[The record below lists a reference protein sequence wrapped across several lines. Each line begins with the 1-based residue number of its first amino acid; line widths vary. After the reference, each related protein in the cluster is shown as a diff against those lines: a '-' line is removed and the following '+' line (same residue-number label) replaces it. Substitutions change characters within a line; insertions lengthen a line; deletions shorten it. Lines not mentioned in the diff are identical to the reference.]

1 MINKFNVGLP
11 IDPKS
16 GFIEKIVEY
25 KDCISEVYFSWGS
38 FPGGRHAQTLAENSY
53 PWEAEAKLIET
64 LRYLSGEGLRFNLLF
79 NANCYGA
86 ESLSRALFM
95 KIGDTVDYVASEFGL
110 ASVTTTSPLI
120 AGFIKD
126 NFDGITTRA
135 SVNMEIGSVEGM
147 DYLSDKF
154 DGYYMKREHN
164 RDLAV
169 IKELRAWCDKNGKGL
184 YMLANSGCLN
194 NCSAHVFH
202 DNLVAH
208 EAESSKYD
216 NAYKFNGVC
225 HGYLRGEGKIDE
237 YLRITNFIRPE
248 DLHLVESYFDG
259 IKLATRVNPNP
270 TRLLEAY
277 MKGSYRG
284 QVTSLLEPDHSGV
297 FYPRLIENQLID
309 GHYTETVLSCS
320 KRCAE
325 CGYCI
330 ETCKKAIIKLEEL

>member
-1 MINKFNVGLP
+1 MKFNVGLP
-11 IDPKS
+11 IDPKL
-16 GFIEKIVEY
+16 GFIEKIVEH
-25 KDCISEVYFSWGS
+25 KDKISEVYFSWGS
-38 FPGGRHAQTLAENSY
+38 FPGGRHAQTFSENAY

-64 LRYLSGEGLRFNLLF
+64 LRYLSGEGLHFNLLF

-86 ESLSRALFM
+86 ESLSRSLFM
-95 KIGDTVDYVASEFGL
+95 KIGDTVDYISSEFGL
-110 ASVTTTSPLI
+110 SSVTTTSPLI

-126 NFDGITTRA
+126 NFEGIKTRA

-147 DYLSDKF
+147 NYLADKF

-164 RDLAV
+164 RNLEK
-169 IKELRAWCDKNGKGL
+169 IKELRSWCDKNGKGL
-184 YMLANSGCLN
+184 FLLANSGCLN
-194 NCSAHVFH
+194 NCSAHIFH

-216 NAYKFNGVC
+216 NAYKFRGVC
-225 HGYLRGEGKIDE
+225 HGYLEGKIAE

-248 DLHLVESYFDG
+248 DLHLVEDYFDG

-270 TRLLEAY
+270 TSLLEAY
-277 MKGSYRG
+277 VKRSHRG
-284 QVTSLLEPDHSGV
+284 PVTSLLEPDHSGV
-297 FYPRLIENQLID
+297 FYPSIIENKKID
-309 GHYTETVLSCS
+309 EHYTETVLSCS

-330 ETCKKAIIKLEEL
+330 ETCKKAIINLEEL